1 MEKGTLSLP
10 PEVEAVFHEFRTCEF
25 TSVNRQRQPLTWPTE
40 PFYDALEG
48 RFIVTCSIAFP
59 VKAYNARRYPQ
70 VSLLFSDPTGAP
82 LTDPPA
88 VLVQGDATVAELID
102 DPPWSYAMFKE
113 SIHRQPRARS
123 FVSNPLARRLFTFQ
137 FQRLAI
143 FVQPRRIL
151 VWPGGD
157 MSASPTELEVH
168 YVE

>member
-1 MEKGTLSLP
+1 MGTLRLP
-10 PEVEAVFHEFRTCEF
+10 PEVEAVFREFRTCEF
-25 TSVNRQRQPLTWPTE
+25 TTVNRQGQPLTWPTE
-40 PFYDALEG
+40 PFYDAPSG
-48 RFIVTCSIAFP
+48 RLIVTSSIAFP
-59 VKAYNARRYPQ
+59 VKAYNARRHPQ
-70 VSLLFSDPTGAP
+70 VAVFFSDPMGTP
-82 LTDPPA
+82 LTVPPA
-88 VLVQGDATVAELID
+88 VLVQGDAITSELVD

-113 SIHRQPRARS
+113 SILRQPRARS

-157 MSASPTELEVH
+157 IGQIPTELEVR